1 MPAFPVSA
9 LAKDCNYTLTLWS
22 RLCRFLDYP
31 QLELSNNLAQSA
43 IRPVALDARDLQRKQ
58 RGWTSRCGYHPV
70 VEPAGLLN

>member
-43 IRPVALDARDLQRKQ
+43 IRPVALDARIYSGSK
-58 RGWTSRCGYHPV
+58 
-70 VEPAGLLN
+70 EAGPRVAAII